1 MLLPEVQANFVLS
14 REHMLPS
21 REVSIR
27 FFSVSISIL
36 PSSIS
41 YCYCYWS
48 LFNEKSHLFQNIS
61 RLMLIQGSY
70 FECRRFI
77 IVILIKVFN
86 EISHPVLSNSIQIA
100 ILPLYSLQLL
110 SDTGFPFINDHT
122 SQLFNSLISRTHY
135 LFNPELK
142 LAEGTVKTTPYSSN
156 QNSALKKKIS
166 ILPRIQTFNNTILQ
180 KSNFAIS
187 QLPLDDNHYVKTL
200 SHWLVNNVLYRD

>member
-1 MLLPEVQANFVLS
+1 
-14 REHMLPS
+14 
-21 REVSIR
+21 
-27 FFSVSISIL
+27 
-36 PSSIS
+36 
-41 YCYCYWS
+41 
-48 LFNEKSHLFQNIS
+48 
-61 RLMLIQGSY
+61 MLIQGSY

-77 IVILIKVFN
+77 IIILIKVFN

-110 SDTGFPFINDHT
+110 SDTGFPFLNDHT
-122 SQLFNSLISRTHY
+122 SQLFNSLISCTHY

-156 QNSALKKKIS
+156 QNSAPRKKIS

-180 KSNFAIS
+180 KSDFAIS

-200 SHWLVNNVLYRD
+200 SSWLVNNVLYRD

>member
-1 MLLPEVQANFVLS
+1 MFKPTSSYRSTCCL
-14 REHMLPS
+14 REKLA
-21 REVSIR
+21 
-27 FFSVSISIL
+27 FGFSVFVSISIL

-61 RLMLIQGSY
+61 RHMLIQGSY
-70 FECRRFI
+70 FQCRRFI
-77 IVILIKVFN
+77 IIILIKVFT

-100 ILPLYSLQLL
+100 ILPFYSVQSL

-135 LFNPELK
+135 PFNPELK
-142 LAEGTVKTTPYSSN
+142 LAEKGTVKTTPYSSN
-156 QNSALKKKIS
+156 QNSAPRKKIS

-180 KSNFAIS
+180 KSDSAIS